1 MSTKNSSRFTP
12 LVIAISVVMGI
23 LIGTFYARHFA
34 GNTLGIINGSS
45 NKLNALLRVVE
56 DQYVDTVNMT
66 DLVEKAMPQILA
78 ELDPHS
84 TYIPAQNL
92 EEVNSELEGSFSGI
106 GIQFTIQDDTIHVNS
121 VIQGGPSEK
130 VGLMAGDRIVMVDDS
145 LFAGI
150 KLTNEKAMRTLKGP
164 KGTKVKL
171 GVKRATEKNLLD
183 FVITRGDIP
192 QNTID
197 AAYML
202 SNDYGY
208 IQISKF
214 GRTTHVELLNAIAQ
228 LSHQNCKGI
237 IIDLRDNTGGYMEA
251 AVRMVNEFLPE
262 GQLIVYAQGRKY
274 PRMEDYANG
283 TGSCQKMPLVVL
295 TNESSASASE
305 IFAGAIQDNDRGTI
319 VGRRSF
325 GKGLVQQPI
334 DFSDGSAIRLTIA
347 RYYTPSGRCIQRP
360 YKNGKDAK
368 YEMDWLTRYEHG
380 EFFSKDSIKLDENL
394 RYSTRLGRPV
404 YGGGGIMPDV
414 FVPQDT
420 TGTSSYLIEVLNK
433 GLTLQ
438 FSFQYSDRNR
448 AKLNEFEN
456 EEDMLK
462 YLRQQGIVEQ
472 FIRFADS
479 KGVKRR
485 NILIHKSYKL
495 MERNLYGNI
504 IYNILGRE
512 PYIRYINQGD
522 PTVQKALE
530 ILENGEAFP
539 KAPEDVVK
547 EETKDEGKKK
557 ELRKRM
563 ALLKT
568 RHGLTTTHQSQSAEI
583 LAALEAH
590 PAFRAAHIV
599 LLYYSLKD
607 EVDTHEFVRKWSR
620 EKRILLPVVVGD
632 DLELRVYTGPE
643 DLATGSYGIEEPTG
657 ELFTDYAAI
666 DFVAVPGVAFDNAG
680 NRLGRGKGYYDRLLP
695 RLTAFKAGICFP
707 FQLVEE
713 VPAEP
718 FDIRMDTIITIQ

>member
-1 MSTKNSSRFTP
+1 MP
-12 LVIAISVVMGI
+12 LIIAISVVAGI

-34 GNTLGIINGSS
+34 GNKLGIINSSS
-45 NKLNALLRVVE
+45 NKLNALLRVID

-84 TYIPAQNL
+84 TYIPAQKL

-106 GIQFTIQDDTIHVNS
+106 GIQFTIQEDTIHVNS
-121 VIQGGPSEK
+121 VIPGGPSEK
-130 VGLMAGDRIVMVDDS
+130 VGLMAGDRIVMVNDS
-145 LFAGI
+145 LFAG
-150 KLTNEKAMRTLKGP
+150 KGLTNEKAMRNLKGP
-164 KGTKVKL
+164 KGSQVKL
-171 GVKRATEKNLLD
+171 GVKRATEKELLD
-183 FVITRGDIP
+183 FTITRGDIP

-202 SNDYGY
+202 DDDYGY

-228 LSHQNCKGI
+228 LSHEKCKGL

-251 AVRMVNEFLPE
+251 ATRMVNEFLPE
-262 GQLIVYAQGRKY
+262 GKLIVYTHGRKY
-274 PRMEDYANG
+274 PRMEEYANG
-283 TGSCQKMPLVVL
+283 TGSCQKLPLVVL
-295 TNESSASASE
+295 VNESSASASE

-360 YKNGKDAK
+360 YENGKDSK
-368 YEMDWLTRYEHG
+368 YEMDWITRYEHG

-394 RYSTRLGRPV
+394 RYSTGLGRPV

-420 TGTSSYLIEVLNK
+420 TGVSSYLIEVSNK
-433 GLTLQ
+433 GLILQ
-438 FSFQYSDRNR
+438 FSFQYTDRNR
-448 AKLNEFEN
+448 AKLSEYDN
-456 EEDMLK
+456 EEDLLK
-462 YLRQQGIVEQ
+462 YLRHQGIVEQ
-472 FIRFADS
+472 FVRFADS

-485 NILIHKSYKL
+485 NLLIHKSYKL
-495 MERNLYGNI
+495 LERSLYGNI

-512 PYIRYINQGD
+512 QYIRYINQSD
-522 PTVQKALE
+522 ATVKKALD
-530 ILENGEAFP
+530 ILERGEAFP
-539 KAPEDVVK
+539 KAPEATPITED
-547 EETKDEGKKK
+547 TKDDGKEK
-557 ELRKRM
+557 ELRRQV

-568 RHGLTTTHQSQSAEI
+568 RHSSSTTRQSAEI

-590 PAFRAAHIV
+590 PAFRAATTV
-599 LLYYSLKD
+599 LLYHSLKD
-607 EVDTHEFVRKWSR
+607 EVDTHEFIRKWSR

-632 DLELRVYTGPE
+632 DLELRLYTRPE
-643 DLATGSYGIEEPTG
+643 DLKPGAYGIEEPTG
-657 ELFTDYAAI
+657 ELFTDYADI
-666 DFVAVPGVAFDNAG
+666 DFIVVPGVAFDRNG

-695 RLTAFKAGICFP
+695 RIPSAYKAGICFP

-718 FDIRMDTIITIQ
+718 FDIRMDEIITQ